1 MEPAMRRTDFWKIV
15 LASSLVS
22 AGLTAFLLRWPTSS
36 TSRAEFTPPVTASP
50 KTALTADERINIEVY
65 ERLSQGVVN
74 VTSTTLELNFW
85 FNVIPQQG
93 VGSGV
98 VVDNEGRI
106 VTNFHVIKN
115 ADRLQVTLFDN
126 STYEAKILGQ
136 DPFNDLAVLQ
146 IDCPAG
152 KLYPIELG
160 SSDDLKV
167 GQKVLAIG
175 NPFGLERT
183 LTTGIISSLARS
195 LKTDYGVVENV
206 IQSDAAINPG
216 NSGGPLLNTSGE
228 LIGINTAIYSRTG
241 ESAGIGFAVPVNIL
255 NRVVPDLVA
264 HGRVLRPWF
273 GVHGRALSPRLAQVL
288 KLSVDTGFLVEQVE
302 RGSTAARAGIRGGD
316 HRVLSRNFFVSIGGD
331 VLVELDGEAVG
342 SKEDIVRI
350 LESKRP
356 GGSISAIWYR
366 GATEIKKE
374 IRLVGHKLIWNNAFL
389 ESLPDSRFH
398 FFRHRS
404 LPFPS
409 APG

>member
-1 MEPAMRRTDFWKIV
+1 MNRKDFWKIV

-22 AGLTAFLLRWPTSS
+22 AGLTAFLLRWPSAPT
-36 TSRAEFTPPVTASP
+36 TRAEFAPPVTAGP
-50 KTALTADERINIEVY
+50 KAALTEDERINIEIY

-74 VTSTTLELNFW
+74 VISTTLELNYW
-85 FNVIPQQG
+85 FNVVPQQG

-98 VVDNEGRI
+98 VVDNDGRI

-115 ADRLQVTLFDN
+115 ADRLQVTLFDK

-146 IDCPAG
+146 IDSPVE
-152 KLYPIELG
+152 KLYPIDLG

-183 LTTGIISSLARS
+183 LTTGIISSLART

-241 ESAGIGFAVPVNIL
+241 ESAGIGFAVPVSTL
-255 NRVVPDLVA
+255 HRVVPDLVA

-273 GVHGRALSPRLAQVL
+273 GVHGRALNPRLAQVL
-288 KLSVDTGFLVEQVE
+288 KLSVEKGFLVEQVE
-302 RGSTAARAGIRGGD
+302 RGSTAAEAGIRGGD
-316 HRVLSRNFFVSIGGD
+316 RRVLLRNLVVIIGGD
-331 VLVELDGEAVG
+331 VLVELDGEAIG

-356 GGSISAIWYR
+356 GGSISAVWFR
-366 GATEIKKE
+366 GADRIKKDIE
-374 IRLVGHKLIWNNAFL
+374 LVGYKPAQKM
-389 ESLPDSRFH
+389 RF
-398 FFRHRS
+398 
-404 LPFPS
+404 
-409 APG
+409 

>member
-1 MEPAMRRTDFWKIV
+1 MRRVDFWKIV

-22 AGLTAFLLRWPTSS
+22 AGLTAFLLRWPSAP
-36 TSRAEFTPPVTASP
+36 TSRAEFTPPVAAGP
-50 KTALTADERINIEVY
+50 KTALTADEQINIEVY
-65 ERLSQGVVN
+65 ERLSHGVVN

-85 FNVIPQQG
+85 FRVIPQQG

-98 VVDNEGRI
+98 VLDNEGRI

-115 ADRLQVTLFDN
+115 ANRLQVTLFDN

-136 DPFNDLAVLQ
+136 DPINDLAVLQ
-146 IDCPAG
+146 IDCPAE

-183 LTTGIISSLARS
+183 LTTGIISSLSRS
-195 LKTDYGVVENV
+195 LKTDYGVVEDV

-255 NRVVPDLVA
+255 NRVVPDLVE

-288 KLSVDTGFLVEQVE
+288 ELSVERGFLVEQVE
-302 RGSTAARAGIRGGD
+302 RGSTAARAGIRGGNQ
-316 HRVLSRNFFVSIGGD
+316 RVLLRNFFVIIGGD
-331 VLVELDGEAVG
+331 VLVELDGEAVD
-342 SKEDIVRI
+342 SREDIVRI

-356 GGSISAIWYR
+356 GGSIPAIWYR
-366 GATEIKKE
+366 GETEIKKE
-374 IRLVGHKLIWNNAFL
+374 IDLVGHKPA
-389 ESLPDSRFH
+389 ERMRF
-398 FFRHRS
+398 
-404 LPFPS
+404 
-409 APG
+409 

>member
-1 MEPAMRRTDFWKIV
+1 MKPMWRRDFWKIV
-15 LASSLVS
+15 LASSLIS
-22 AGLTAFLLRWPTSS
+22 AGLTAVLLVWPAAS
-36 TSRAEFTPPVTASP
+36 TSRAEFTSPVTAGP
-50 KTALTADERINIEVY
+50 KTALTADEQINIEIY

-98 VVDNEGRI
+98 VLDNEGRI

-146 IDCPAG
+146 IDSPAE

-160 SSDDLKV
+160 SSDNLKV

-216 NSGGPLLNTSGE
+216 NSGGALLNTSGE

-255 NRVVPDLVA
+255 NRVVPDLVE

-288 KLSVDTGFLVEQVE
+288 KLSVERGFLVEQVE
-302 RGSTAARAGIRGGD
+302 RGSTAARAGIRGGNR
-316 HRVLSRNFFVSIGGD
+316 RVLLRNFSVIIGGD
-331 VLVELDGEAVG
+331 VLVELDGEAVD

-366 GATEIKKE
+366 EANKIKKE
-374 IRLVGHKLIWNNAFL
+374 IEMVGHKLA
-389 ESLPDSRFH
+389 ETMRF
-398 FFRHRS
+398 
-404 LPFPS
+404 
-409 APG
+409 

>member
-1 MEPAMRRTDFWKIV
+1 MKRKDFWKIV

-22 AGLTAFLLRWPTSS
+22 AGLTAFLLRWPTAP
-36 TSRAEFTPPVTASP
+36 TSRAEFRPPVTASP
-50 KTALTADERINIEVY
+50 KTGLTADERINIEIY
-65 ERLSQGVVN
+65 DRLSQGVVN

-85 FNVIPQQG
+85 FNVVPQQG

-115 ADRLQVTLFDN
+115 AHQLQVTLFDN

-146 IDCPAG
+146 IDSPVE
-152 KLYPIELG
+152 KLYPIDLG

-255 NRVVPDLVA
+255 HRVVPDLVA

-288 KLSVDTGFLVEQVE
+288 KLSVQKGFLIEQVE
-302 RGSTAARAGIRGGD
+302 RGSTAARAGMRGGD
-316 HRVLSRNFFVSIGGD
+316 RRVLLRNFFVIIGGD
-331 VLVELDGEAVG
+331 VLVELGGEEVD

-356 GGSISAIWYR
+356 GGSISAIWFR
-366 GATEIKKE
+366 GADEIKKNIE
-374 IRLVGHKLIWNNAFL
+374 LVGHKLA
-389 ESLPDSRFH
+389 ETMRF
-398 FFRHRS
+398 
-404 LPFPS
+404 
-409 APG
+409 

>member
-1 MEPAMRRTDFWKIV
+1 MGPEMNRKDFWKIV
-15 LASSLVS
+15 LVSSLIS
-22 AGLTAFLLRWPTSS
+22 AGLTAFLLRWPTAP
-36 TSRAEFTPPVTASP
+36 TSRAEFTPPATAGP
-50 KTALTADERINIEVY
+50 KTALTIDEQINIEIY
-65 ERLSQGVVN
+65 DRQSRGVVN

-85 FNVIPQQG
+85 FNVVPQQG

-126 STYEAKILGQ
+126 NTYEAKILGQ

-146 IDCPAG
+146 IDCPAE
-152 KLYPIELG
+152 KLHPIELG

-255 NRVVPDLVA
+255 NRVLPDLVA

-288 KLSVDTGFLVEQVE
+288 KLPVEKGFLIEQVE

-316 HRVLSRNFFVSIGGD
+316 RRVLLRNFSLIIGGD
-331 VLVELDGEAVG
+331 VLVELDGEAVE

-350 LESKRP
+350 LEAKRP
-356 GGSISAIWYR
+356 EGSISAIWYR
-366 GATEIKKE
+366 GADKIEKDIE
-374 IRLVGHKLIWNNAFL
+374 LVGHKAA
-389 ESLPDSRFH
+389 EKMRF
-398 FFRHRS
+398 
-404 LPFPS
+404 
-409 APG
+409 

>member
-1 MEPAMRRTDFWKIV
+1 MKPMRRRDFWKIV
-15 LASSLVS
+15 LASSLIS
-22 AGLTAFLLRWPTSS
+22 AGLTAVLLRWPAVS
-36 TSRAEFTPPVTASP
+36 TSRAEFTPPVTAGP
-50 KTALTADERINIEVY
+50 KTALTADEQINIEIY

-98 VVDNEGRI
+98 VIDNEGRI

-146 IDCPAG
+146 IDSPAE

-160 SSDDLKV
+160 SSDNLKV

-216 NSGGPLLNTSGE
+216 NSGGALLNTSGE

-255 NRVVPDLVA
+255 NRVVPDLVE

-288 KLSVDTGFLVEQVE
+288 KLSVERGFLVEQVE
-302 RGSTAARAGIRGGD
+302 RGSTAARAGIRGGNR
-316 HRVLSRNFFVSIGGD
+316 RVLLRNFSVIIGGD
-331 VLVELDGEAVG
+331 VLVELDGEAVD

-366 GATEIKKE
+366 EANKIKKE
-374 IRLVGHKLIWNNAFL
+374 IEMVGHKLA
-389 ESLPDSRFH
+389 ETMRF
-398 FFRHRS
+398 
-404 LPFPS
+404 
-409 APG
+409 

>member
-1 MEPAMRRTDFWKIV
+1 MKPMRRRDFWKIV
-15 LASSLVS
+15 LASSLIS
-22 AGLTAFLLRWPTSS
+22 AGLTAVLLRWPAVS
-36 TSRAEFTPPVTASP
+36 TSRAEFTPPVTAGP
-50 KTALTADERINIEVY
+50 KTALTADEQINIEIY

-98 VVDNEGRI
+98 VIDNEGRI

-146 IDCPAG
+146 IDSPAE

-216 NSGGPLLNTSGE
+216 NSGGALLNTSGE

-255 NRVVPDLVA
+255 NRVVPDLVE

-288 KLSVDTGFLVEQVE
+288 KLSVERGFLVEQVE
-302 RGSTAARAGIRGGD
+302 RGSTAARAGIRGGNR
-316 HRVLSRNFFVSIGGD
+316 RVLLRTFSVIIGGD
-331 VLVELDGEAVG
+331 VLVELDGEAVD

-366 GATEIKKE
+366 EATKIKKE
-374 IRLVGHKLIWNNAFL
+374 IEMVGHKLA
-389 ESLPDSRFH
+389 ETMRF
-398 FFRHRS
+398 
-404 LPFPS
+404 
-409 APG
+409 

>member
-1 MEPAMRRTDFWKIV
+1 MKPMRRRDFWKIV
-15 LASSLVS
+15 LASSLIS
-22 AGLTAFLLRWPTSS
+22 AGLTAVLLRWPAVS
-36 TSRAEFTPPVTASP
+36 TSRAEFTPPVTAGP
-50 KTALTADERINIEVY
+50 KTALTADEQINIEIY

-98 VVDNEGRI
+98 VIDNEGRI

-146 IDCPAG
+146 IDSPAE

-216 NSGGPLLNTSGE
+216 NSGGALLNTSGE

-255 NRVVPDLVA
+255 NRVVPDLVE

-288 KLSVDTGFLVEQVE
+288 KLSVERGFLVEQVE
-302 RGSTAARAGIRGGD
+302 RGSTAARAGIRGGNR
-316 HRVLSRNFFVSIGGD
+316 RVLLRNFSVIIGGD
-331 VLVELDGEAVG
+331 VLVELDGEAV
-342 SKEDIVRI
+342 R
-350 LESKRP
+350 LEGGHCPYP
-356 GGSISAIWYR
+356 GVEASWR
-366 GATEIKKE
+366 
-374 IRLVGHKLIWNNAFL
+374 
-389 ESLPDSRFH
+389 
-398 FFRHRS
+398 
-404 LPFPS
+404 
-409 APG
+409 

>member
-1 MEPAMRRTDFWKIV
+1 MGRRDFWKIV
-15 LASSLVS
+15 LVSSLIS
-22 AGLTAFLLRWPTSS
+22 TGLTVFLLRWPSTP
-36 TSRAEFTPPVTASP
+36 TSRAEFKPPAPSGPRVS
-50 KTALTADERINIEVY
+50 LTEDERINIDVY

-98 VVDNEGRI
+98 VIDREGRI
-106 VTNFHVIKN
+106 VTNFHVIEN
-115 ADRLQVTLFDN
+115 ANRLQVTLFDK
-126 STYEAKILGQ
+126 STYEARILGR
-136 DPFNDLAVLQ
+136 DPINDLAVLQ
-146 IDCPAG
+146 IDSPVE
-152 KLYPIELG
+152 KLHPIQLG
-160 SSDDLKV
+160 SSQDLKV

-241 ESAGIGFAVPVNIL
+241 ESAGIGFAVPVSIL
-255 NRVVPDLVA
+255 HRIVPDLVE
-264 HGRVLRPWF
+264 HGQVLRPWF
-273 GVHGRALSPRLAQVL
+273 GVHGRRLTPRLAQLLQLPVER
-288 KLSVDTGFLVEQVE
+288 GFLVEQVE
-302 RGSTAARAGIRGGD
+302 RGSTAALTGIQGGNR
-316 HRVLSRNFFVSIGGD
+316 RVLLRNFSLIVGGD
-331 VLVELDGEAVG
+331 VLVALDGEAVE

-356 GGSISAIWYR
+356 GDTVPATWYR
-366 GATEIKKE
+366 GSDKIEKKIE
-374 IRLVGHKLIWNNAFL
+374 LIGHKPPKTIQF
-389 ESLPDSRFH
+389 
-398 FFRHRS
+398 
-404 LPFPS
+404 
-409 APG
+409 